1 MTGANGAV
9 PPHPALF
16 LALPAGRVPTPAM
29 VRAVAGGAL
38 LRDVAAITAAGAWQT
53 AAALVASF
61 GVPRIEAMPRP
72 AACGGALH
80 PADRAPADLAT
91 HDRFFRIHRVGGPPV
106 AVFLH
111 SVLRAAALFH
121 AEMEAEPHGRRAYFG
136 AVGGGFAALLAWLQ
150 SVPTETLALEAEPMP
165 LGVSNC
171 DPMTRWII
179 GHQIF
184 AALTQGLIMALQGF
198 ETAIVIGD
206 STSVRAALGLAA
218 NLLAASAMAF
228 RFACDFPSEAYRD
241 VVRPSMM
248 PPHIREG
255 FSGLLSDDHR
265 ALVKVLTRLRPL
277 MAAAEIQFPAAHARL
292 TRALQRV
299 YDDHVLICARFGGAA
314 APSLRGQTCSHLSGV
329 VQLEQYRHARLRL
342 LRPPVQAAAA
352 DAADEA
358 SVLGPI
364 S

>member
-9 PPHPALF
+9 PPDPALF
-16 LALPAGRVPTPAM
+16 LVLPAGRVPTPAM

-38 LRDVAAITAAGAWQT
+38 LRDVAAMTAAGAWQA
-53 AAALVASF
+53 AAALVASC
-61 GVPRIEAMPRP
+61 GVPRIEAVRTP
-72 AACGGALH
+72 AACGAAGHLVG
-80 PADRAPADLAT
+80 RAPADLAT
-91 HDRFFRIHRVGGPPV
+91 HDRFFRIYRVGGPPV

-111 SVLRAAALFH
+111 SMLRAAALFH
-121 AEMEAEPHGRRAYFG
+121 AEMAAEPAERRAYFG
-136 AVGGGFAALLAWLQ
+136 AVGAGFAALLAWLQ
-150 SVPTETLALEAEPMP
+150 GVPTAMLALEVEPMP
-165 LGVSNC
+165 LGASNC
-171 DPMTRWII
+171 DPMTRWIL

-198 ETAIVIGD
+198 ETAIAIGD
-206 STSVRAALGLAA
+206 TASAQTALGLAA
-218 NLLAASAMAF
+218 DLLAASAMAF
-228 RFACDFPSEAYRD
+228 RFACDFPPEAYRD

-265 ALVKVLTRLRPL
+265 TLVQVLSRLRPL
-277 MAAAEIQFPAAHARL
+277 MAAAEIRFPDAHARL

-299 YDDHVLICARFGGAA
+299 YDDHVLICARFGGAE

-342 LRPPVQAAAA
+342 LRPLAQGANA
-352 DAADEA
+352 DATEDA
-358 SVLGPI
+358 SALGPI
-364 S
+364 T